1 MRLLS
6 QYLYCALIQW
16 RYLMTKLVT
25 LSAAIEKQLYITLKK
40 SRNFVEKTS
49 VTLQKLIIKDE
60 MDLMNYK
67 SPYRGLWK
75 NH

>member
-1 MRLLS
+1 
-6 QYLYCALIQW
+6 
-16 RYLMTKLVT
+16 MTKLVT
-25 LSAAIEKQLYITLKK
+25 LSAAIEKQLCITLKK

-67 SPYRGLWK
+67 LPNRIVWK